1 MTQHPPSPY
10 WSMAGLSLGARLAVP
25 FLPGTAVFAAAFGT
39 IAAQKGLTLA
49 EAVLMSAVVFAGAS
63 QLVAMEVWAE
73 PLTLA
78 TVASIAVVTAI
89 VNMRFLL
96 MGASLRPWF
105 GPLPAWQVYPVL
117 LTTTD
122 ANWLVAIRYRT
133 EGGGDAAV
141 YLGVALT
148 LWVFWVGST
157 VPGYLLGAVVSDP
170 KRFGLDLVM
179 PAFFAAMM
187 IPLWRGPRRGV
198 GWAVAGAV
206 ALAVAH
212 LVPGWWFIV
221 IGALAGAL
229 IGGLLD
235 DRD

>member
-105 GPLPAWQVYPVL
+105 GPLPAWQVYPAL

-141 YLGVALT
+141 FLGVALT

-206 ALAVAH
+206 ALAAAH